1 MDEGDLSSNPF
12 AALFPNISV
21 AKCYV
26 ESLAT
31 TMPVEEVDT
40 DSIEM
45 ELDVAGP
52 VELPKDDE
60 VKEVQELNNIIEE
73 IFLVTLNKFS
83 VLGGDQKQLVYLSSL
98 AEIIGKQVTYCCRIS
113 TSSLFQEPTTKPG

>member
-26 ESLAT
+26 ESHGT
-31 TMPVEEVDT
+31 TKLVDEE

-45 ELDVAGP
+45 EVGVAEP
-52 VELPKDDE
+52 VEPPKDDE

-83 VLGGDQKQLVYLSSL
+83 VLGGDQKQPVYLSSL
-98 AEIIGKQVTYCCRIS
+98 AEIIGKQDHSV
-113 TSSLFQEPTTKPG
+113 L

>member
-12 AALFPNISV
+12 AALFPNIAV

-26 ESLAT
+26 ESLDT

-98 AEIIGKQVTYCCRIS
+98 AEIIGKQAYIV
-113 TSSLFQEPTTKPG
+113 FKA